1 MAEISMRRS
10 LRSILKSNGRNLPN
24 FLFYMKSE
32 VASRTHTGPPLLSLA
47 VVHALLFVAS
57 LAALLLLRH
66 GASWSRVMSLNP
78 YGPAEAARNFFAESP
93 QAVRVGAFFLLGSAI
108 LLRIYTAA
116 IVSRLRFLG
125 DRKAGADIASG
136 GGLAA
141 SGGLAA
147 AALCLW
153 VLSIPDARASIPV
166 TRALHFMAFLCG
178 GAFFSAG
185 FGLLAAGVSVTS
197 YFARLLPRWLIWF
210 GLLIAMTGELST
222 LSLVAL
228 PMTFAIPI
236 TRFGGFIW
244 LIAVGALMPKAV
256 VNAQ

>member
-1 MAEISMRRS
+1 MI
-10 LRSILKSNGRNLPN
+10 
-24 FLFYMKSE
+24 YVKSE
-32 VASRTHTGPPLLSLA
+32 LTSRTHAGPSLLSLA
-47 VVHALLFVAS
+47 VVHMLLFVAS
-57 LAALLLLRH
+57 LAALLLLRQ
-66 GASWSRVMSLNP
+66 GASLSTVMSLNP

-108 LLRIYTAA
+108 LLRIYTAS
-116 IVSRLRFLG
+116 IVSQLRHVEG
-125 DRKAGADIASG
+125 RAAGSDIASA

-153 VLSIPDARASIPV
+153 VLSVPDARASIPV
-166 TRALHFMAFLCG
+166 TRVLHFMTFLCD
-178 GAFFSAG
+178 GAAFSAG

-197 YFARLLPRWLIWF
+197 YIARLLPRWLIGF
-210 GLLIAMTGELST
+210 GLLIAITGELST
-222 LSLVAL
+222 LSLIAV

-244 LIAVGALMPKAV
+244 LIAVAAFMRNKT
-256 VNAQ
+256 QRI